1 MLQGV
6 KPGFGHRFF
15 LLFGQL
21 ALASVVVLPAA
32 ALLLPHGQAERTAA
46 GRWRWPRPPPP
57 LPCGDEKLYIRCRN
71 KFEIPGLWIPALSQD
86 RTDLQKALDWCIEYN
101 VSHVTILGAGG
112 GREEHTLGNMH
123 NLAEYDDKMNLKMV
137 TNHATIICVQGK
149 KSITTYPGQAV
160 SIMAIHSV
168 NSISVSGLKYPI
180 VDEKLLP
187 SSRAICNETLSN
199 KFSLNTTDTV
209 WVFINHP
216 D

>member
-1 MLQGV
+1 MI
-6 KPGFGHRFF
+6 
-15 LLFGQL
+15 
-21 ALASVVVLPAA
+21 SLPAPLKKPIVILANGEFPVHPVPRNLLDKSGTIICTDGA
-32 ALLLPHGQAERTAA
+32 ADKLIKNGLKPNVTIGDFDSTNLSER
-46 GRWRWPRPPPP
+46 
-57 LPCGDEKLYIRCRN
+57 K
-71 KFEIPGLWIPALSQD
+71 IPGLWIPALSQD

-112 GREEHTLGNMH
+112 GREDHTLGNMH

-168 NSISVSGLKYPI
+168 NSITVSGLKYPI